1 MTLDTLILLLVWL
14 INLGLLFFI
23 IFNKN
28 KHRRWPILTMV
39 FLLWLWQSSEL
50 VNILFL
56 LDSSALLLGVR
67 AGLLPTLYIA
77 PTFVWLSYSLVGQ
90 WQKIRP
96 YQQLFFLPAYLMSPF
111 VFSKYNL
118 NNIIIGQNSVSYI
131 PGPIYFYF
139 AIYFVVLMT
148 WGLVI
153 LIRQRSRYDQ
163 IVKKQIDYI
172 FVATALT
179 ALLAILF
186 IFVLPLLEIT
196 AFYYLGVNS
205 SVIFTAIVTYALFRY
220 RFWDLKISFYKIL
233 VNFLRLL
240 LTGLVY
246 ALLYLV
252 LLGPVQVDFAKTIN
266 SIVFLLFFGLTSP
279 IVFGLASSVAK
290 FFIYHPLERIIKAE
304 DNIATILRSSRDLN
318 RLLSSLSKE
327 IAKVIDYK
335 EIFIY
340 LAKRNDANCF
350 HQVYPV
356 GERTLQFGQDLIL
369 QELAKQQDLLHSP
382 ELHYLGSNPQLSQE
396 LVEHHIDI
404 SFPIYYNNQLLGVLM
419 LDNGKKLL
427 YQQQLDF
434 LKELNKY
441 LDIAIGSLLLYQQ
454 AMADREDNK

>member
-1 MTLDTLILLLVWL
+1 MTLDTLILLVVWL

-28 KHRRWPILTMV
+28 KCRRWPILTMV

-50 VNILFL
+50 INILFL
-56 LDSSALLLGVR
+56 LDSPALLLGVR

-77 PTFVWLSYSLVGQ
+77 PTFVGLSYSLVDG
-90 WQKIRP
+90 WKKIRR

-139 AIYFVVLMT
+139 VIYFAILMT
-148 WGLVI
+148 WGLVV
-153 LIRQRSRYDQ
+153 LIRNRSRYDQ

-186 IFVLPLLEIT
+186 IFVLPLLGVT

-205 SVIFTAIVTYALFRY
+205 SVIFTTIVTYALFRQ
-220 RFWDLKISFYKIL
+220 RFFDLKISFYKIL
-233 VNFLRLL
+233 VNFIRLL

-246 ALLYLV
+246 ALLYIV
-252 LLGPVQVDFAKTIN
+252 LAGPVRVDFTILAN
-266 SIVFLLFFGLTSP
+266 SIVFLVFFGLTSP
-279 IVFGLASSVAK
+279 IVFGLASSAAK
-290 FFIYHPLERIIKAE
+290 FFIYHPLERIE
-304 DNIATILRSSRDLN
+304 QVENNIAVILRSSRDIN
-318 RLLSSLSKE
+318 RLMSSLAKE
-327 IAKVIDYK
+327 IAQVVDYK

-340 LAKRNDANCF
+340 LAKRGDANCF

-356 GERTLQFGQDLIL
+356 GERVLQVGQDLIL
-369 QELAKQQDLLHSP
+369 QQLASQQDLLHSP
-382 ELHYLGSNPQLSQE
+382 EVHYSGLNPKLSQE

-419 LDNGKKLL
+419 LDNDKKLL

-434 LKELNKY
+434 LKEVNKY